1 MVCSQL
7 EIKHYDDFQ
16 LTNFNTLRIKAT
28 AKEFWMP
35 DNYGEMIS
43 RLKKFKDKN
52 PIVIGSGSNILFSSQ
67 YIEEPIIYTGFI
79 KDAIIIGE
87 TIEVEAGYKTQA
99 LAKLAYEKG
108 LSGFEFL
115 IGIPA
120 SLGGAVY
127 MNAGAHN
134 QTISDCLISAKDYD
148 IKNNKI
154 LNLEK
159 GELGFSYR
167 HSILKEKGY
176 ILLSAKFEL
185 EKAPKEEIKARM
197 DEILIFRKNRQ
208 PNLALPNAGS
218 VFKNPKDCEF
228 SAGALIDKCGF
239 RGFEMGECKVYEN
252 HCNFI
257 INKGSA
263 TSIDYTN
270 IVFEIY
276 SKVKEK
282 FNVELTPEIIYIGKM
297 TKDEEE
303 KWKMLKK

>member
-1 MVCSQL
+1 
-7 EIKHYDDFQ
+7 
-16 LTNFNTLRIKAT
+16 
-28 AKEFWMP
+28 
-35 DNYGEMIS
+35 
-43 RLKKFKDKN
+43 
-52 PIVIGSGSNILFSSQ
+52 
-67 YIEEPIIYTGFI
+67 
-79 KDAIIIGE
+79 
-87 TIEVEAGYKTQA
+87 
-99 LAKLAYEKG
+99 
-108 LSGFEFL
+108 
-115 IGIPA
+115 
-120 SLGGAVY
+120 
-127 MNAGAHN
+127 
-134 QTISDCLISAKDYD
+134 
-148 IKNNKI
+148 
-154 LNLEK
+154 
-159 GELGFSYR
+159 
-167 HSILKEKGY
+167 
-176 ILLSAKFEL
+176 
-185 EKAPKEEIKARM
+185 M